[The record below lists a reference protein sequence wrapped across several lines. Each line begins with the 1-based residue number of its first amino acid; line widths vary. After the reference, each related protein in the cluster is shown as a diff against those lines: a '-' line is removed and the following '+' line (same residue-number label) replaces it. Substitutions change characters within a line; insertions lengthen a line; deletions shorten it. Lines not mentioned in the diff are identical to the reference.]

1 MDYNQNN
8 YEVNETYSNDPYN
21 YNPEPQK
28 NSGMGIAALVVGICA
43 FFINPLYICSLLA
56 IIFGI
61 IGVNVKDAKKDCAI
75 AGIIC
80 GGCSFLV
87 QVIGDILLTIFS
99 FGFGGI
105 SFFC

>member
-8 YEVNETYSNDPYN
+8 YEANETYSNDPYS

-28 NSGMGIAALVVGICA
+28 NSGMGIASLVVGICA

-56 IIFGI
+56 VIFGI
-61 IGVNVKDAKKDCAI
+61 IGVNVKGSKKGCAI

-80 GGCSFLV
+80 GGAAIIVHIIFDFT
-87 QVIGDILLTIFS
+87 IGLLFGGLTIF
-99 FGFGGI
+99 
-105 SFFC
+105 C